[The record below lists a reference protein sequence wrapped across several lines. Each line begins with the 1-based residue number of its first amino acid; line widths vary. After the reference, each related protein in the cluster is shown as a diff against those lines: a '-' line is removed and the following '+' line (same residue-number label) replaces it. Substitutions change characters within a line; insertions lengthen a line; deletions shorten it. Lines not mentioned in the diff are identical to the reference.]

1 MDLIKNITKSLV
13 PSLWPAKGSRRPLIG
28 ICVGHSRKGDSGASS
43 LSGASEWTYNQ
54 KVAEILRL
62 ELEKNNINSVVFT
75 KYDGTGYTGA
85 MTWLAA
91 QLGLLKVDFAVE
103 LHFNSADTGAARGF
117 EFLYWRTSKKGQAI
131 ASVFQQT
138 FKKKFPMNLSRGTK
152 GLSKEDRGGL
162 FVRLPSMPCVIL
174 EPFFGSNTREWEIFG
189 SEYGQKLLGE
199 TYAEAIVE
207 SVRSLGL

>member
-1 MDLIKNITKSLV
+1 MDLIKNITKSLL
-13 PSLWPAKGSRRPLIG
+13 PPYGALKGSRRPLIG

-43 LSGASEWTYNQ
+43 ASGASEWTYNQ

-85 MTWLAA
+85 MMWLCA

-103 LHFNSADTGAARGF
+103 LHFNCADTGAARGF

-138 FKKKFPMNLSRGTK
+138 FKNKFPENLSRGSK

-162 FVRLPSMPCVIL
+162 FVRLPSMPAVIL

>member
-1 MDLIKNITKSLV
+1 MDLIKNITKSLL
-13 PSLWPAKGSRRPLIG
+13 PPYGAAKGSRRPLIA

-54 KVAEILRL
+54 KVAKLLRT
-62 ELEKNNINSVVFT
+62 ELEKNNINSILFT
-75 KYDGTGYTGA
+75 MYDGTGYTGA
-85 MTWLAA
+85 MMWLAA
-91 QLGLLKVDFAVE
+91 QLGLFKVDFAVE

-138 FKKKFPMNLSRGTK
+138 FKKKFPDHLSRGAK

-162 FVRLPSMPCVIL
+162 FVRLPSMPAVIL
-174 EPFFGSNTREWEIFG
+174 EPFFGSNQREWELFG

>member
-13 PSLWPAKGSRRPLIG
+13 PSLWTAKGSRRPLIG

-43 LSGASEWTYNQ
+43 LTGASEWTYNQ

-75 KYDGTGYTGA
+75 KYDGTGYAGA
-85 MTWLAA
+85 MTWLCA

-138 FKKKFPMNLSRGTK
+138 FKKKFPENLSRGTK

-162 FVRLPSMPCVIL
+162 FVRLPSMPAVIL